1 MKDVA
6 RKHSP
11 QSPARW
17 RLVLAFALVY
27 VSWGTTYLAISKGVE
42 TLPPALFSGTR
53 FFLAGLIVLGF
64 QALGRKSILLPPR
77 EFLWILFTAIF
88 LFVGGSGLLTV
99 GEQSVASGVASILIA
114 TTPLWMALLE
124 RLAPRG
130 ERLNALG
137 WWGLFAGLG
146 GVIVLLAPGL
156 EDSGGLLQ
164 DKGPFLVLGSA
175 FSWALGAFVLRRRRL
190 HASHLIV
197 AAYQML
203 LGGALLSLV
212 GLACGETRKLATEA
226 FTSQAVFSYVYLLVA
241 GSLIG
246 FIAYNWL
253 LGHASLA
260 MVGTYAYVNPIVAI
274 LVGCILN
281 AEAISPWIVGGMIV
295 ILAGVAAV
303 RSGELPPRSFVSQ
316 SGDEGTRGAVG
327 MQLGKDSQISLQGS
341 LTEDR
346 KAELPAA
353 EAHSF

>member
-1 MKDVA
+1 
-6 RKHSP
+6 
-11 QSPARW
+11 
-17 RLVLAFALVY
+17 VLAFALVY

-53 FFLAGLIVLGF
+53 FFMAGLIVLGF
-64 QALGRKSILLPPR
+64 EAFNRKSILLPR
-77 EFLWILFTAIF
+77 TEFFWIFVTSIF
-88 LFVGGSGLLTV
+88 LFVGGSGLLAV
-99 GEQSVASGVASILIA
+99 GEQSVASGIASILIA

-130 ERLNALG
+130 ERLNAMG
-137 WWGLFAGLG
+137 WCGLFAGLG

-156 EDSGGLLQ
+156 ENSGLLQ

-175 FSWALGAFVLRRRRL
+175 FSWALGAFVVRRRRL

-203 LGGALLSLV
+203 LGGASLSLV
-212 GLACGETRKLATEA
+212 GLACGEAGNLTAEA
-226 FTSQAVFSYVYLLVA
+226 FTSQAVLSYFYLLVV
-241 GSLIG
+241 GSLVG

-253 LGHASLA
+253 LGHASLT

-281 AEAISPWIVGGMIV
+281 GEAISPWIVGGMIV

-303 RSGELPPRSFVSQ
+303 RSGEIPARSVATQPLPQGDYEFGAVCAQ
-316 SGDEGTRGAVG
+316 SGSD
-327 MQLGKDSQISLQGS
+327 LQISLPGS
-341 LTEDR
+341 LAEDS
-346 KAELPAA
+346 KAELSAG
-353 EAHSF
+353 EALGSN